1 MFGQSELNFGTV
13 YGQFILKFQDC
24 SRTSW
29 TKFSE
34 MFRVFLD
41 SMESP
46 LSQSWLKQIVFMGH
60 LMCMDILV
68 NFTSYYRCP
77 YRMGLARKVLLESKF
92 VRYSHF
98 ESLVYVLWL
107 KR

>member
-1 MFGQSELNFGTV
+1 MFGQFRLNFGTV
-13 YGQFILKFQDC
+13 FGHFILKFQDC
-24 SRTSW
+24 SQTSR
-29 TKFSE
+29 TKFSK

-46 LSQSWLKQIVFMGH
+46 FSQNFGKTYSFYGVFM
-60 LMCMDILV
+60 CRDILI

-77 YRMGLARKVLLESKF
+77 YRIGLTRKVLLESKF
-92 VRYSHF
+92 VRYSRF
-98 ESLVYVLWL
+98 ESSVYVLWL

>member
-1 MFGQSELNFGTV
+1 MFRQSGLNFKTV
-13 YGQFILKFQDC
+13 FSQFRLKFQDY
-24 SRTSW
+24 SRTSR

-41 SMESP
+41 YMESS
-46 LSQSWLKQIVFMGH
+46 LSQKFAKTNSFYGH
-60 LMCMDILV
+60 LMCRDILV

-77 YRMGLARKVLLESKF
+77 YRMGLARKVLLELKF

-98 ESLVYVLWL
+98 ESPVYVLWL

>member
-1 MFGQSELNFGTV
+1 MFGQSRLNFGTV
-13 YGQFILKFQDC
+13 YGQFRLKFQDC
-24 SRTSW
+24 SRTSR

-41 SMESP
+41 SKESP
-46 LSQSWLKQIVFMGH
+46 LSQKLAKTYSFYED
-60 LMCMDILV
+60 LMCREILI

-98 ESLVYVLWL
+98 ESPVYVLWL

>member
-1 MFGQSELNFGTV
+1 M
-13 YGQFILKFQDC
+13 KFKDC
-24 SRTSW
+24 SQTSR

-41 SMESP
+41 SMESL
-46 LSQSWLKQIVFMGH
+46 LSQKFAKIDSFMGH
-60 LMCMDILV
+60 LMCRDILV

-92 VRYSHF
+92 VRYSRF
-98 ESLVYVLWL
+98 ESPVYVLWL